1 MAYPEE
7 RECCLDSNGAAAT
20 CCKFNRL
27 GTLVAV
33 GSTDGR
39 LFIYDFI
46 TKGAVKTWNAHV
58 KPIISLCW
66 SRNGKRLLSSGVDGS
81 VKVWAVLDT
90 AQPIHHFQFGIGC
103 TAQLAMFN
111 PRNENQMLVY
121 LILITAN
128 NCSSPIVKNLD
139 NGSEARL
146 QLNDTDIAEEAV
158 SAASYDRRG
167 AHIITGSNRCGGSSK
182 SHSLN
187 IWERSTGNLVK
198 ILHGSKGELLADV
211 QWHPN
216 RPVILSVA
224 GAGSVT
230 VWTQAH
236 VENWSAFAPDFSELE
251 ENVRYAEKEGE
262 FDAHDEDT
270 SVGEEKMD
278 VTEDDD
284 DVLDVVR
291 VSAPAHLC
299 SSDESD
305 LEDFSTD
312 VEGGKSLWFVPVGPD
327 LETGDEELRQEL
339 SRPSS
344 SSAKARGGA
353 GGMQNENLMRANKT
367 LEHQLAEHRAEVAEL
382 KKQNMTGC
390 SSPASLPKA
399 KTSTLKAAEL
409 EYKMGTKLSDRTKE
423 MAESCRLNGNRCFGK
438 GQFDES
444 IDWYTK
450 SLEYEKSS
458 ATFANRAQVH
468 IVCNRPAKA
477 ILDARAALALDPKHL
492 KARFRL
498 GRAIYLRGA
507 VDALVELEKC
517 RNADPNNEQIRQ
529 EIDACQKVL
538 NISPSSPN
546 DSSTEQ
552 NSATGQSPA
561 EIKPPHFSFTLL
573 LVRLW
578 LKQILLVDREG
589 NVRHFTKL
597 DQLKPVLLSESGIGS
612 PRGGLSFCAVT
623 FSLAAILAIFITLPL
638 ANQYINNVQQ
648 RVQHEMD
655 FCKLSVKEVMLEM
668 GELQSAEAEDAHPVD
683 GMPSLLRFASSSNGT
698 RFRRC
703 CMPGLPGPPGPPGR
717 YGVPG
722 RPGAPGS
729 PGFPGRPPAMC
740 EEVTQP
746 PCIPCPP
753 GQPGPPGPAGDFGS
767 LGPVGHPGRPGN
779 DGPPGPQGPPGQQ
792 GDTGDLGREGPRG
805 EPGRPA
811 ISTPALAGD
820 SGAPGEPQLLL
831 RPLPMAL
838 PVQAAQQPEID
849 LQAKLRD
856 NQHNGTLDAYC
867 LERIKTKSVRL
878 ETGLDRNG
886 LGLTEDIKLGG
897 DCSCEERSCECCGR
911 LIVDTLIHFDGNICV
926 NVTLMPSNTEIKMII
941 TLNGEEKFAKI
952 VAPFSFTCVDLYV
965 GKICVTLSEVK
976 LHPLA
981 GCVNVEGT
989 LLTVPVGPL
998 KLGCFQAP

>member
-1 MAYPEE
+1 MNCSRSEKAQKKLKKPNSMMNGDFLGKNFAMAYPEE

-103 TAQLAMFN
+103 TAQQAMFN

-167 AHIITGSNRCGGSSK
+167 AHIITGSNRGLIVVYDTRTLKPVSFCRQNNNQQIKSFAVSRRHDFVFTNSQDRTIRCFRLQDLLCAKGLVVQPIQRFQDIVNRTLWKCICTSSDGDYICGGSSK

-278 VTEDDD
+278 VLEDDD

-353 GGMQNENLMRANKT
+353 GGMQKS
-367 LEHQLAEHRAEVAEL
+367 HR
-382 KKQNMTGC
+382 
-390 SSPASLPKA
+390 
-399 KTSTLKAAEL
+399 
-409 EYKMGTKLSDRTKE
+409 
-423 MAESCRLNGNRCFGK
+423 NR
-438 GQFDES
+438 
-444 IDWYTK
+444 K
-450 SLEYEKSS
+450 SK
-458 ATFANRAQVH
+458 
-468 IVCNRPAKA
+468 
-477 ILDARAALALDPKHL
+477 
-492 KARFRL
+492 
-498 GRAIYLRGA
+498 
-507 VDALVELEKC
+507 
-517 RNADPNNEQIRQ
+517 
-529 EIDACQKVL
+529 
-538 NISPSSPN
+538 
-546 DSSTEQ
+546 
-552 NSATGQSPA
+552 
-561 EIKPPHFSFTLL
+561 
-573 LVRLW
+573 
-578 LKQILLVDREG
+578 
-589 NVRHFTKL
+589 
-597 DQLKPVLLSESGIGS
+597 
-612 PRGGLSFCAVT
+612 
-623 FSLAAILAIFITLPL
+623 
-638 ANQYINNVQQ
+638 
-648 RVQHEMD
+648 
-655 FCKLSVKEVMLEM
+655 
-668 GELQSAEAEDAHPVD
+668 
-683 GMPSLLRFASSSNGT
+683 
-698 RFRRC
+698 
-703 CMPGLPGPPGPPGR
+703 
-717 YGVPG
+717 
-722 RPGAPGS
+722 
-729 PGFPGRPPAMC
+729 
-740 EEVTQP
+740 
-746 PCIPCPP
+746 
-753 GQPGPPGPAGDFGS
+753 
-767 LGPVGHPGRPGN
+767 
-779 DGPPGPQGPPGQQ
+779 
-792 GDTGDLGREGPRG
+792 
-805 EPGRPA
+805 
-811 ISTPALAGD
+811 
-820 SGAPGEPQLLL
+820 
-831 RPLPMAL
+831 
-838 PVQAAQQPEID
+838 
-849 LQAKLRD
+849 
-856 NQHNGTLDAYC
+856 
-867 LERIKTKSVRL
+867 
-878 ETGLDRNG
+878 
-886 LGLTEDIKLGG
+886 
-897 DCSCEERSCECCGR
+897 
-911 LIVDTLIHFDGNICV
+911 
-926 NVTLMPSNTEIKMII
+926 
-941 TLNGEEKFAKI
+941 
-952 VAPFSFTCVDLYV
+952 
-965 GKICVTLSEVK
+965 
-976 LHPLA
+976 
-981 GCVNVEGT
+981 
-989 LLTVPVGPL
+989 
-998 KLGCFQAP
+998 